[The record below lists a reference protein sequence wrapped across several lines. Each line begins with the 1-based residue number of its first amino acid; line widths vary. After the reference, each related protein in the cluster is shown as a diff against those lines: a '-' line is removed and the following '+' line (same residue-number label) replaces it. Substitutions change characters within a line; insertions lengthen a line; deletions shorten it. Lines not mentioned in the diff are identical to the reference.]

1 MMRKDNP
8 LFPPNA
14 YKTLGGGR
22 KIDRRSWTSVIKGAM
37 PSRSV
42 NIARKGNMTR
52 LARERGG
59 HNVQVLVIGCG
70 QQKEEIQ
77 SYFDYSGTN
86 LVFCDVDKS
95 SNVDLF
101 CDAHQLPFRP
111 ESFDGVI
118 STAVMEHVL
127 KPWVVAE
134 EIHRVLKPS
143 AFLYSEIPFLQAVH
157 EGPYDFMRFTLGG
170 HRVLFE
176 KFDELDSGVV
186 AGPGT
191 ALNWMVVEFIRA
203 IPRNRRISILARM
216 ITLFLFAWTK
226 YVDFAFGQ
234 VRRAQEA
241 ASCTYFYGRRRE
253 TAISPAEIIKRYG
266 QTDFTHV

>member
-1 MMRKDNP
+1 M
-8 LFPPNA
+8 
-14 YKTLGGGR
+14 
-22 KIDRRSWTSVIKGAM
+22 S
-37 PSRSV
+37 
-42 NIARKGNMTR
+42 R
-52 LARERGG
+52 LADKHGG
-59 HNVQVLVIGCG
+59 DDVQVLVIGCG
-70 QQKEEIQ
+70 HQKEEIQ
-77 SYFDYSGTN
+77 AYFEKTGTK
-86 LVFCDVDKS
+86 LIFCDVDKS

-101 CDAHQLPFRP
+101 CDAHQLPFRV

-191 ALNWMVVEFIRA
+191 ALNWMMVEFIRA
-203 IPRNRRISILARM
+203 IPRNRRVSTLAR
-216 ITLFLFAWTK
+216 ITALVFFAWTK
-226 YVDFAFGQ
+226 YVDLALGQ
-234 VRRAQEA
+234 ARRAQEA
-241 ASCTYFYGRRRE
+241 ASCTFFYGRRRD
-253 TAISPAEIIKRYG
+253 TALPPAEIIKRYG
-266 QTDFTHV
+266 QTDFSHV